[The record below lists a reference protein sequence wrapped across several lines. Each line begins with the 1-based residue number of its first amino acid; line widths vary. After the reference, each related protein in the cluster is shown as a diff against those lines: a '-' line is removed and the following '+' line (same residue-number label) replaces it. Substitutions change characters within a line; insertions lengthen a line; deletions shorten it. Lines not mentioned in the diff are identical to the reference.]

1 MAERRKGDERRN
13 HLMTEQEVAERAIVS
28 VNTVRYWRQT
38 GILPFVR
45 VGKYPRIWYSEFQKL
60 FKKPFSHWALPA
72 DTMPSDG
79 DVRRQ

>member
-1 MAERRKGDERRN
+1 
-13 HLMTEQEVAERAIVS
+13 
-28 VNTVRYWRQT
+28 
-38 GILPFVR
+38 VR